1 MSLRMLLS
9 AVSSETGQQGPFMRR
24 EGYWMSCV
32 ESAQEEQLL
41 ARKHV
46 FVYRKRPFEKHR
58 SVVCQDGDFQR
69 MRLETFFTAPG
80 TSVA

>member
-32 ESAQEEQLL
+32 ESAQKSSFSRESTYSYTGSALS
-41 ARKHV
+41 
-46 FVYRKRPFEKHR
+46 R
-58 SVVCQDGDFQR
+58 SIVRLSFRTAISSGL
-69 MRLETFFTAPG
+69 RLETFFTAPG